1 MSSRRLWR
9 ATVLAAAMLAVT
21 CSNPAEPTP
30 GAAEFTIDVSGE
42 RFVLRLTDPGTIQL
56 AEDNRQGR
64 NSRFPL
70 GPLRAGNGG
79 FNAPWTWHMDPA
91 ATRFVELA
99 IEVCDGRPSYVE
111 RNQADYSTYC
121 PWGARVVGRR

>member
-1 MSSRRLWR
+1 VKSRRLWR
-9 ATVLAAAMLAVT
+9 ASVVFAALLTAT
-21 CSNPAEPTP
+21 CSSPAEPNP
-30 GAAEFTIDVSGE
+30 GVADFIIDVDGE
-42 RFVLRLTDPGTIQL
+42 RFVVRLTDPETIHL
-56 AEDNRQGR
+56 AEDHRQGR

-70 GPLRAGNGG
+70 GPLRSGNGG

-111 RNQADYSTYC
+111 RNQGD
-121 PWGARVVGRR
+121 